1 MKIKEEINIFEEEEI
16 VKPNKGKGIG
26 LCCCCCS
33 EVVVQVN

>member
-16 VKPNKGKGIG
+16 VKPNKGKGIS
-26 LCCCCCS
+26 LCCCS